1 MPSASIYE
9 ENNIEKQHLLAET
22 IRLKSILTSLSDMD
36 PEGHQESESKI
47 MGSVSPG
54 SNHMISST
62 MHNAKFQQQFLRM
75 LKEENEKLKATIRLL
90 ENDKILMKARQNTQN
105 TLNNNIKKELENY
118 KNKLILK
125 DS

>member
-1 MPSASIYE
+1 
-9 ENNIEKQHLLAET
+9 
-22 IRLKSILTSLSDMD
+22 
-36 PEGHQESESKI
+36 
-47 MGSVSPG
+47 
-54 SNHMISST
+54 
-62 MHNAKFQQQFLRM
+62 M